1 MTSNP
6 HLSRLLLIAGLVV
19 LLTSAV
25 SATWGLQHSDTATD
39 RTGATPSAPGV
50 VALGY
55 VDLEHGVSSLFPI
68 QSGRVAEVM
77 AHENDRVEAG
87 AALLRLD
94 DTDARLQVAEAK
106 VALETAE
113 ANLATAR
120 KLPEQHAAK
129 LDQQRGAAEA
139 AEQRLAAARTLLGR
153 KQQLAKLNQISP
165 EDATAAQDQVN
176 ELQAAARA
184 EAARLR
190 ELQLHDPAVDVR
202 RAELN
207 VTAMQTK
214 LDQAQHALDEC
225 TLKAPRAGCLL
236 RIVVGPGEVLSSQ
249 TKQAAILFA
258 PDGTRL
264 VRAEVDQE
272 FAGRVHQGQPAVVE
286 DDAASGQRWTG
297 RVLRIA
303 DWYHSRRTILKEP
316 APPLDV
322 RTVECLIELDAGQ
335 AQPRLGQRVRV
346 TIGG

>member
-1 MTSNP
+1 M
-6 HLSRLLLIAGLVV
+6 GL

-25 SATWGLQHSDTATD
+25 SATWALQHSDTMPDSPAVS
-39 RTGATPSAPGV
+39 APAPGV

-55 VDLEHGVSSLFPI
+55 VDLEHGVTSLFPI
-68 QSGRVAEVM
+68 SSGRVAELLTR
-77 AHENDRVEAG
+77 ENDRVEVG

-94 DTDARLQVAEAK
+94 DAQARLQVADAQ
-106 VALETAE
+106 VALESAE
-113 ANLATAR
+113 AQLATDR

-153 KQQLAKLNQISP
+153 KQQLAKLNQISG
-165 EDATAAQDQVN
+165 EDVTAAQDQVN

-184 EAARLR
+184 EAAKLH
-190 ELQLHDPAVDVR
+190 ELELHDPAVDVR
-202 RAELN
+202 RAELH

-225 TLKAPRAGCLL
+225 TLKAPQSGSVL
-236 RIVVGPGEVLSSQ
+236 RILVSPGEVLSPQS
-249 TKQAAILFA
+249 KQAAILFA
-258 PDGTRL
+258 PNGPRI
-264 VRAEVDQE
+264 VRAELDQE
-272 FAGRVHQGQPAVVE
+272 FASRVREGQLAVTE
-286 DDAASGQRWTG
+286 DDSVSGQRWTG
-297 RVLRIA
+297 RVLRVA

-346 TIGG
+346 TIGGR